1 MTHLTHNHSQPATP
15 RRANFLL
22 ITLDTHPKSD
32 YFAQEVARRFGDQIH
47 SIIYSGA
54 PGAQRSRGQPHQYGQ
69 PIRGNH
75 WDRVHIGAKRG
86 QIQPVGNRQ
95 GSGYGIGGKQ
105 SVPDPRDN
113 QEFKDAFKAATGKE
127 FSDYKESP
135 VTEAKRKL
143 EREQQSDLKNEA
155 QDITKRSKEL
165 EAKIDRLNQQ
175 INDLQAARA
184 TKMEK
189 GGDYQD
195 DKDFTARIEKLK
207 EFRDEQQKLLKVE
220 KELANVR
227 MSNIVGDALE
237 KGTQYVHNFADKL
250 NELNREFSDLSKEE
264 KLQNKLKDIN
274 DRFDAM
280 RSTISDLIE
289 AQEQIL
295 EVDPGNQQA
304 QRNLANLKQ
313 QRQELQKERAEALK
327 YTRNKHQEEIQ
338 QEKEQQRKERR
349 EKALKAVSNYN
360 QNRLD
365 AFSRQR
371 GLNKSLMD
379 AQMEGVEG
387 EYRRSKR
394 LPQIEAVSNLECS
407 KALRVVVWTFSVP
420 TSAIA
425 KRMKVLL
432 PVPPVPNNSM

>member
-1 MTHLTHNHSQPATP
+1 M
-15 RRANFLL
+15 
-22 ITLDTHPKSD
+22 
-32 YFAQEVARRFGDQIH
+32 
-47 SIIYSGA
+47 
-54 PGAQRSRGQPHQYGQ
+54 
-69 PIRGNH
+69 
-75 WDRVHIGAKRG
+75 
-86 QIQPVGNRQ
+86 
-95 GSGYGIGGKQ
+95 
-105 SVPDPRDN
+105 
-113 QEFKDAFKAATGKE
+113 
-127 FSDYKESP
+127 
-135 VTEAKRKL
+135 
-143 EREQQSDLKNEA
+143 
-155 QDITKRSKEL
+155 
-165 EAKIDRLNQQ
+165 
-175 INDLQAARA
+175 
-184 TKMEK
+184 
-189 GGDYQD
+189 
-195 DKDFTARIEKLK
+195 
-207 EFRDEQQKLLKVE
+207 
-220 KELANVR
+220 
-227 MSNIVGDALE
+227 
-237 KGTQYVHNFADKL
+237 
-250 NELNREFSDLSKEE
+250 
-264 KLQNKLKDIN
+264 
-274 DRFDAM
+274 
-280 RSTISDLIE
+280 
-289 AQEQIL
+289 
-295 EVDPGNQQA
+295 DPGNQQA

-425 KRMKVLL
+425 RRMKVLL